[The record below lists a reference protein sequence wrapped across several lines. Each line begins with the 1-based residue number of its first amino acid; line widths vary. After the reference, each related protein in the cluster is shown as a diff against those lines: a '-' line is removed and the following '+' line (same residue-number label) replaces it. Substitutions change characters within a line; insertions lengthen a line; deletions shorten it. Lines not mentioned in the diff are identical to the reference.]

1 MTKQEEKGNDWE
13 ALVLLFL
20 LCNADAETI
29 KRIKMTIPE
38 DNKELRN
45 LIQKKINKLQEE
57 LKDD

>member
-1 MTKQEEKGNDWE
+1 MTKLELNDWG

-20 LCNADAETI
+20 LCNADEETI
-29 KRIKMTIPE
+29 KRIKIDIPE

-45 LIQKKINKLQEE
+45 LIQEEINKLQEK